1 MNKQIHFEDNIFIL
15 MMRLRMIRDIITLD
29 ADPELFL
36 EKTLDDIYFADHTL
50 KILLRHLQEN
60 PRLIEREEVLEQLS
74 ELEWE
79 FSQVLRELI
88 DHSGNISVREIP
100 SIREKLTILQENSR
114 ERRKTAQNL
123 SPLGGSMPGE
133 TVVSP
138 DELNELLKAF

>member
-15 MMRLRMIRDIITLD
+15 MIRLRMIRDVITLN

-60 PRLIEREEVLEQLS
+60 PRLIEREEVLEHLA

-79 FSQVLRELI
+79 FSLVLKEMLKN
-88 DHSGNISVREIP
+88 SGNISIQEIP
-100 SIREKLTILQENSR
+100 SIREKLLALEENSR

-123 SPLGGSMPGE
+123 GPINSMPDE